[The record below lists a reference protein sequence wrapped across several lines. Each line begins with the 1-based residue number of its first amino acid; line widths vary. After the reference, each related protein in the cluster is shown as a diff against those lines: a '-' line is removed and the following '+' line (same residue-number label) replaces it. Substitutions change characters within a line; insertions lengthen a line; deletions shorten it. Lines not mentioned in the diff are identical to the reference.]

1 MTAEQ
6 PKTLD
11 DRAAEILA
19 AGQAKTIQEAKL
31 LARKEQLQAEVE
43 RTKKSLS
50 DYRAKLRKKAA
61 ERRRKREARGKIV
74 LGAAILKAGLAK
86 FDYDSEDEKQI
97 IRFMYGYDE
106 TKLIQAMQT
115 IASPQAYHI
124 VNVGVSILNSLKK
137 DETGNLILHEKGFPI
152 IVVTDSVIKALNEYH
167 SSLVS
172 AIKES

>member
-6 PKTLD
+6 PKPLD

-61 ERRRKREARGKIV
+61 ERRRKRETRGKIV
-74 LGAAILKAGLAK
+74 LGAAILKAGLAEI
-86 FDYDSEDEKQI
+86 DYDSEDEKQI
-97 IRFMYGYDE
+97 IRFKNGYDE
-106 TKLIQAMQT
+106 EKLQQT
-115 IASPQAYHI
+115 LSGLADSFAYH
-124 VNVGVSILNSLKK
+124 VLSIGMSVMKSLKK
-137 DETGNLILHEKGFPI
+137 DENGSFVLHEKGFPI
-152 IVVTDSVIKALNEYH
+152 IIVNESVVKSLNDFYA
-167 SSLVS
+167 SMQNAKL
-172 AIKES
+172 ES

>member
-61 ERRRKREARGKIV
+61 ERRRKRETRGKIV
-74 LGAAILKAGLAK
+74 LGAAILKAGLAEI
-86 FDYDSEDEKQI
+86 DYDTEDEKQI
-97 IRFMYGYDE
+97 IRFNHGYNE
-106 TKLIQAMQT
+106 NLLMKLLT
-115 IASPQAYHI
+115 SFSNPASSHLFNIGMAVI
-124 VNVGVSILNSLKK
+124 NSLRK
-137 DETGNLILHEKGFPI
+137 DNSGNYVLHEKGFPLI
-152 IVVTDSVIKALNEYH
+152 MVTDELENSLKAF
-167 SSLVS
+167 
-172 AIKES
+172 AIATTMHQE